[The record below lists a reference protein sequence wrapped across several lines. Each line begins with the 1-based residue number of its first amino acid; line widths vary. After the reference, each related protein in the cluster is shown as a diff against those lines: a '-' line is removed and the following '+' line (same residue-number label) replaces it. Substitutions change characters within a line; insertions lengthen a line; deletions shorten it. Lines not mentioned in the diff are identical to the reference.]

1 MKKHIFLTGPS
12 GCGKTTL
19 IRRALGDKIAYAGGF
34 ITERRLAANDSLLGF
49 DLLPAAAALSPDEY
63 EGKRFLDYSVTP
75 PTHDNEVFRNDGVRL
90 LSEAELYP
98 FSVIDEFGGY
108 EILIPQ
114 FREALSEFLSSEQPC
129 IGVLKA
135 SKSVQELK
143 SRFGLGDRFTAYTA
157 RLLEALLND
166 PDTLILKVSGRG
178 DKVAQNIVA
187 KWVEEYTNV

>member
-34 ITERRLAANDSLLGF
+34 ITERRLTADGSLLGF
-49 DLLPAAAALSPDEY
+49 DLLPALSPDEY
-63 EGKRFLDYSVTP
+63 EGKLFLDYSVTP

-90 LSEAELYP
+90 LSEAEFYP

-157 RLLEALLND
+157 RLLEALSND
-166 PDTLILKVSGRG
+166 PDTLILKVSGSD

-187 KWVEEYTNV
+187 KWVEEYANV

>member
-75 PTHDNEVFRNDGVRL
+75 PTHDNEVFRNDGIRL
-90 LSEAELYP
+90 LSEAEFYP

-157 RLLEALLND
+157 RLLEALSND
-166 PDTLILKVSGRG
+166 PDTLILKVSGSD

-187 KWVEEYTNV
+187 KWV